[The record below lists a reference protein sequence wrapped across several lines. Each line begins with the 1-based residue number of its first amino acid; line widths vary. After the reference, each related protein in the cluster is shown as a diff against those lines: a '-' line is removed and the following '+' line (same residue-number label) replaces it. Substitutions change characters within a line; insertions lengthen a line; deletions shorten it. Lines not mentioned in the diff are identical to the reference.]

1 MIDLTARITIPES
14 VLFRDLDGEAVL
26 LETVTGRYYG
36 LNEVGTRMWSL
47 LQVHDEIEAV
57 CRALV
62 SEYDAPEELLRED
75 LEGAATRTVVTRIR
89 GEDKTITG
97 EEYFLTRALPNFYF
111 HLTTAY
117 ALLRKG
123 GVPVGKGDFLA

>member
-75 LEGAATRTVVTRIR
+75 LLCFVDTLAASGLVRTD
-89 GEDKTITG
+89 G
-97 EEYFLTRALPNFYF
+97 
-111 HLTTAY
+111 
-117 ALLRKG
+117 
-123 GVPVGKGDFLA
+123 